1 MEVLPSQVF
10 PLSLTVFF
18 AAFEERVV
26 LDVLVLRD
34 VIVRILRLLVHRV
47 VTQGLM

>member
-10 PLSLTVFF
+10 ALSLTVFF

-26 LDVLVLRD
+26 FNVLVLGD
-34 VIVRILRLLVHRV
+34 VIVRILGLPVFRV
-47 VTQGLM
+47 VAQRLV